1 MGPMMTAAD
10 ALASVLTG
18 RRAPLGAVVGFAGP
32 DGRELVTGG
41 LTRPGG
47 ELVTAHTV
55 FDLASVTKV
64 VTTCA
69 LHRLAV
75 LGELSFTDPLSRYLP
90 DTACA
95 PETTLA
101 ELLWHRAGLWEW
113 QPLYLADTGPRAAL
127 ASLPLR
133 YRPGQERHYS
143 DLGFMLLGQV
153 VAAVAGVRLGAAVRT
168 LVAEPLGLRSL
179 SYGPIIG
186 DVAAGGRGDQ
196 VEQEMVR
203 TGQPY
208 PVLFEAD
215 GFGWRDQP
223 TLGEANDGNAFHGF
237 GGVSGHAG
245 LFAHADDLLTL
256 AQSLASPA
264 AADLWGTDLRTQV
277 FADGPDAGQAMGWRS
292 QPWRHDGRE
301 VRLLWHPGFTGCAV
315 GFVPD
320 QELAMVMLTNRLFAD
335 DPTDTAS
342 LWARVTDK
350 MEPGRP
356 AGEDAN
362 DGC

>member
-1 MGPMMTAAD
+1 MPATE

-32 DGRELVTGG
+32 DGRALATGG
-41 LTRPGG
+41 VTRPGG
-47 ELVTAHTV
+47 DLVTEQTS

-64 VTTCA
+64 VTSCA

-75 LGELSFTDPLSRYLP
+75 LGELALTDPLERYLP
-90 DTACA
+90 GTACA
-95 PETTLA
+95 SETSLA
-101 ELLWHRAGLWEW
+101 DLLWHRAGLWEW
-113 QPLYLADTGPRAAL
+113 QPLYLASPGPRAAL

-133 YRPGQERHYS
+133 YPPHQERHYS

-153 VAAVAGVRLGAAVRT
+153 VSAVAGMRLRAAVKT
-168 LVAEPLGLRSL
+168 LVAKPLRLRSL
-179 SYGPIIG
+179 SFGPIDG

-203 TGQPY
+203 SGEPY

-223 TLGEANDGNAFHGF
+223 TQGVANDGNAFHGF

-245 LFAHADDLLTL
+245 LFAAADDLLTL
-256 AQSLASPA
+256 ALSLATPG
-264 AADLWGTDLRTQV
+264 ADQLWGTGIRDQV

-292 QPWRHDGRE
+292 QPWTFQGRP

-320 QELAMVMLTNRLFAD
+320 HEFAMVMLTNRLFAEE
-335 DPTDTAS
+335 PTDTAS
-342 LWARVTDK
+342 LWASVSDK
-350 MEPGRP
+350 IEPGRP
-356 AGEDAN
+356 AGEEAN

>member
-1 MGPMMTAAD
+1 MPAAE

-32 DGRELVTGG
+32 DGRALATGG

-47 ELVTAHTV
+47 DLVTEQTV

-75 LGELSFTDPLSRYLP
+75 LGELSLTDPLERYLP
-90 DTACA
+90 GTACA
-95 PETTLA
+95 PGTTVA

-113 QPLYLADTGPRAAL
+113 QPLYLAGAGPRAAL

-133 YRPGQERHYS
+133 YSPHQERHYS

-153 VAAVAGVRLGAAVRT
+153 VSAVAGVRLGAAVKA

-179 SYGPIIG
+179 SYGPVAG

-196 VEQEMVR
+196 IEQEMVR
-203 TGQPY
+203 TGEPY

-223 TLGEANDGNAFHGF
+223 TQGEANDGNAFHGF

-245 LFAHADDLLTL
+245 LFANADDLLTL
-256 AQSLASPA
+256 AQSLASPE
-264 AADLWGTDLRTQV
+264 ADQLWGTGVRDQV

-292 QPWRHDGRE
+292 QPWTYDGRP

-320 QELAMVMLTNRLFAD
+320 QEFAMVMLTNRLFAD
-335 DPTDTAS
+335 ERPDTAA
-342 LWARVTDK
+342 LWASMIDK

-356 AGEDAN
+356 AGEETN
-362 DGC
+362 HGC

>member
-1 MGPMMTAAD
+1 MPAAE

-32 DGRELVTGG
+32 GGRAVATGG
-41 LTRPGG
+41 LTHPGG
-47 ELVTAHTV
+47 ELVTEQTV

-75 LGELSFTDPLSRYLP
+75 LGELSLTDPLERYLP
-90 DTACA
+90 GTACA
-95 PETTLA
+95 PDTTVA
-101 ELLWHRAGLWEW
+101 ELLWHRSGLWEW
-113 QPLYLADTGPRAAL
+113 QPLYLAGAGPRAAL

-133 YRPGQERHYS
+133 YPPHQERHYS

-153 VAAVAGVRLGAAVRT
+153 VSAVAGVRLGAAMKA

-179 SYGPIIG
+179 GYGPVVG

-196 VEQEMVR
+196 IEQEMVR
-203 TGQPY
+203 TGEPY

-223 TLGEANDGNAFHGF
+223 TQGVANDGNAYHGF

-245 LFAHADDLLTL
+245 LFANADDLLTL
-256 AQSLASPA
+256 AQSLASPG
-264 AADLWGTDLRTQV
+264 ADNLWGTGVRDQV

-292 QPWRHDGRE
+292 QPWTYDGRP

-320 QELAMVMLTNRLFAD
+320 QEFAMVMLTNRLFAD
-335 DPTDTAS
+335 ERPDTAA
-342 LWARVTDK
+342 LWARMIDK

-356 AGEDAN
+356 AGEEAN
-362 DGC
+362 HGC